1 MRTVD
6 GCVLCAARCLKNQC
20 QLWGCRNSCCS
31 VVRGGFRAPTEGVEG
46 HGRALLTQ
54 AEGRVHCIVTQVRTG
69 GKPRTT
75 AGNLFQGVVCEQN
88 RDLGHRSCKPLDQ
101 GHSPLLAARL
111 VHPELWM
118 RMATEMDKALHALAG
133 VSKLLPGL
141 SSGKTCQTWHTTV
154 IRAKGL
160 LPEEIPV
167 SKAECK
173 FTAPDYFVLCSL
185 CMGCVT
191 LCIGCIECARSCCN
205 AKSVLS
211 IST

>member
-6 GCVLCAARCLKNQC
+6 GCVLCAARYLKNQR

-54 AEGRVHCIVTQVRTG
+54 AEGRVHCIVTQVKTG

-88 RDLGHRSCKPLDQ
+88 RDLGHGSCKPRDQ

-141 SSGKTCQTWHTTV
+141 SVKPVKPGTRLSSELRACCQRRFPSVKLSVNLQHLTT
-154 IRAKGL
+154 
-160 LPEEIPV
+160 
-167 SKAECK
+167 S
-173 FTAPDYFVLCSL
+173 FSVLCVWGVL
-185 CMGCVT
+185 P
-191 LCIGCIECARSCCN
+191 CA
-205 AKSVLS
+205 
-211 IST
+211 

>member
-54 AEGRVHCIVTQVRTG
+54 AEGRVHCIVTQVKTG
-69 GKPRTT
+69 GKPRTA

-88 RDLGHRSCKPLDQ
+88 RDLGHGSCKPLDQ

-141 SSGKTCQTWHTTV
+141 SVKPVKPGTRLSSELRACCQRRFPSVKLSVNLQHLTT
-154 IRAKGL
+154 
-160 LPEEIPV
+160 
-167 SKAECK
+167 S
-173 FTAPDYFVLCSL
+173 FSVLCVWGVL
-185 CMGCVT
+185 P
-191 LCIGCIECARSCCN
+191 CA
-205 AKSVLS
+205 
-211 IST
+211 

>member
-54 AEGRVHCIVTQVRTG
+54 AEGRVHCTVTQVRTG

-88 RDLGHRSCKPLDQ
+88 RDLGHGSCKPLDQ

-141 SSGKTCQTWHTTV
+141 SVKPVKPGTRLSSELRACCQRRFPSVKLSVNLQHLTT
-154 IRAKGL
+154 L
-160 LPEEIPV
+160 F
-167 SKAECK
+167 S
-173 FTAPDYFVLCSL
+173 VLCVWGVL
-185 CMGCVT
+185 P
-191 LCIGCIECARSCCN
+191 CA
-205 AKSVLS
+205 
-211 IST
+211 

>member
-54 AEGRVHCIVTQVRTG
+54 AEGRVHCTVTQVRTG

-88 RDLGHRSCKPLDQ
+88 RDLGHGSCKPLDQ

-141 SSGKTCQTWHTTV
+141 SVKPVKPGTRLSSELRACCQRRFPSVKPSVNLQHLTT
-154 IRAKGL
+154 
-160 LPEEIPV
+160 
-167 SKAECK
+167 S
-173 FTAPDYFVLCSL
+173 FSVLCVWGVL
-185 CMGCVT
+185 P
-191 LCIGCIECARSCCN
+191 CA
-205 AKSVLS
+205 
-211 IST
+211 

>member
-54 AEGRVHCIVTQVRTG
+54 AEGRVHCIVTQVKTG

-88 RDLGHRSCKPLDQ
+88 RDLGHGSCKPLDQ

-141 SSGKTCQTWHTTV
+141 SVKPVKPGTRLSSELRACCQRRFPSVKLSVNLQHLTT
-154 IRAKGL
+154 
-160 LPEEIPV
+160 
-167 SKAECK
+167 S
-173 FTAPDYFVLCSL
+173 FSVLCVWGVL
-185 CMGCVT
+185 P
-191 LCIGCIECARSCCN
+191 CA
-205 AKSVLS
+205 
-211 IST
+211 